1 MFYFFFI
8 LRSSLDDFRRNK
20 LRTLLTSL
28 GILIGISSVV
38 LLLALGLGLRRYIQD
53 QFSSLGANLIMITPG
68 KMLSGGLSSG
78 SSMMSG
84 GMFDEKDAIA
94 VKRIKN
100 LTAVVPIYVK
110 YTEVI
115 GPSGSEVYE
124 MLASNIEIF
133 PLMNFKVQYGRLYD
147 KSDVDRGNK
156 VMVLGSNPAK
166 KLFGNVEN
174 AVGKKVKME
183 NMGFTV
189 VGVLESKGGG
199 GGIGPSIDD
208 HAFIPYKAALSFN
221 PSKKF
226 WGIYAKAGDET
237 ILASTKT
244 DITNVLLKRYHDDE
258 FSVNDQME
266 LLNSLNTIFNMVNMV
281 LVAIAAISLVVGG
294 VGVMNIM
301 YVTVVER
308 VSEIGVRRA
317 FGARKSDILIL
328 FLTEAVILSLI
339 GGILGL
345 ALSFTVVSV
354 VQKFFPAYIDNFSI
368 LLAIGVS
375 SVIGIVFG
383 VFPARQAANLTPIEA
398 IRNE

>member
-38 LLLALGLGLRRYIQD
+38 LLLALGLGLRRYIQN
-53 QFSSLGANLIMITPG
+53 QFSSLGANLIMVTPG
-68 KMLSGGLSSG
+68 KMLSGGFSG

-84 GMFDEKDAIA
+84 GMFDEKDSIA
-94 VKRIKN
+94 LKRIKN
-100 LTAVVPIYVK
+100 LSTVVPIYVK
-110 YTEVI
+110 YTEVV
-115 GPSGSEVYE
+115 GSSGSEVYE
-124 MLASNIEIF
+124 MMASTIEIF

-166 KLFGNVEN
+166 KLFGDVEN

-183 NMGFTV
+183 NIGFTV

-199 GGIGPSIDD
+199 GGIGPSIND
-208 HAFIPYKAALSFN
+208 HTFIPYKAALSFN

-226 WGIYAKAGDET
+226 WGIYAKAEDEKV
-237 ILASTKT
+237 LASTKA

-345 ALSFTVVSV
+345 SLSFTVVSI
-354 VQKFFPAYIDNFSI
+354 VQKFFPAYIDNFSV